1 MSDGSQDEIVDG
13 ISVRPQPMPSGTRKV
28 NVDTKA
34 ANTSVNVDHRKLA
47 DGYRPWRAPWDKCPL
62 SLVDRLRRSRIPLL
76 KVSDVS
82 SNVEPN
88 ADLILRS
95 LLLHGLTPH
104 DAVDIALS
112 EYLVPRFDATKNEGS
127 VTAM

>member
-1 MSDGSQDEIVDG
+1 
-13 ISVRPQPMPSGTRKV
+13 MPPGTRKV
-28 NVDTKA
+28 NVDAKA

-47 DGYRPWRAPWDKCPL
+47 DGYGPWQTPRDKWPL

-88 ADLILRS
+88 AGLILRS
-95 LLLHGLTPH
+95 LLLHGLIPH

-112 EYLVPRFDATKNEGS
+112 EYPVPRFDATKNEGS
-127 VTAM
+127 VAAM